1 MRKRLLRAS
10 LACALTLACAQRAA
24 AITWFEQE
32 VTCPVCQTKNVFLV
46 PGSWGSY
53 IYQYPSKFELIFWP
67 HTDHPSYHSCR
78 KCKLTAFMG
87 DFERVPK
94 EKHAEV
100 RKRLAGL
107 KLEPR
112 RGGESMTKYYKGA
125 AYLDIPLTDRL
136 LAARQVYEVLG
147 RDDEFW
153 CHFERV
159 LGHHYAD
166 EKRAAEAD
174 EARRR
179 ALRLAEKMLAD
190 PARAAER
197 KEFLYIAG
205 AMRHLLGDDAAAL
218 RDFREAEGLK
228 YRHKDLKPE
237 QSENYDRFL
246 SDLLRQ
252 YFEKLKAAP
261 AGGRAASLGG
271 AGACEF
277 LAPLRA
283 GLLYCETALN
293 D

>member
-1 MRKRLLRAS
+1 MSKSLLRAA
-10 LACALTLACAQRAA
+10 LACALVLACAQQAA

-32 VTCPVCQTKNVFLV
+32 VACPVCQTKNVFLV

-53 IYQYPSKFELIFWP
+53 VYQYPSKFELIFWP
-67 HTDHPSYHSCR
+67 HTDHPSYHSCQ

-87 DFERVPK
+87 DFEKVPK
-94 EKHAEV
+94 EKHAEI
-100 RKRLAGL
+100 RKRLAAFR
-107 KLEPR
+107 LEPR
-112 RGGESMTKYYKGA
+112 KGGESLTKYYKGA
-125 AYLDIPLTDRL
+125 VYLDIPVTDRL
-136 LAARQVYEVLG
+136 LAAQQVYEILG

-153 CHFERV
+153 CHFQRV

-166 EKRAAEAD
+166 EKRPAEAG

-190 PARAAER
+190 EARAGER

-205 AMRHLLGDDAAAL
+205 AMRHFLRDDAAAL
-218 RDFREAEGLK
+218 RDLREAEGLK
-228 YRHKDLKPE
+228 YRHKDWKPE
-237 QSENYDRFL
+237 ESENYDRFL

-261 AGGRAASLGG
+261 AERKVAARDE

-283 GLLYCETALN
+283 GLLYCEAGFK
-293 D
+293 